1 MIPDGYVLPL
11 VEGDLMVDLPQGIL
25 FVRLIEAS
33 LSCCFDV
40 HASKDWRH
48 GLPAMSGR

>member
-11 VEGDLMVDLPQGIL
+11 VDGDLMIDLPQGIL

-33 LSCCFDV
+33 PSHHSDV
-40 HASKDWRH
+40 HNEEV
-48 GLPAMSGR
+48 